1 MINLWRIIIFGTQNF
16 WRNIW
21 LSLVTVLIVILNL
34 SLMTMIMG
42 LNVVG
47 QQTLTAVKSK
57 VNLSVY
63 FTASTAIQKVEDVR
77 SQFLKRADVNTIAVI
92 TAEQH
97 LKDLEKSPANNDHS
111 VEKAVE
117 QLGGNPLGPGMIIT
131 AKTLE
136 EYAAISKALKDP
148 SLAAIIESTGNDYQ
162 SNAQVIER
170 LSNIVKRVQ
179 QATWWLTGMLAL
191 IMVLMIF
198 NTIRVTI
205 YSQREEIGIMKLVGA
220 SDAFVRGPFLVTS
233 FLYGLLASVLV
244 VAVLLPVLS
253 ILNPFFTQ
261 FFAGYDINIVGYTQ
275 QHIWLILGLEVLV
288 ACGLSMVSSVAA
300 IGRYLRV

>member
-1 MINLWRIIIFGTQNF
+1 MITVWRIMVFGVQNF

-21 LSLVTVLIVILNL
+21 LSLVTVLIVVLNL

-47 QQTLTAVKSK
+47 PQTLTAVKSK

-63 FTASTAIQKVEDVR
+63 FTASTAIQKVEDIR
-77 SQFLKRADVNTIAVI
+77 SQYLKRTDVSTVVVV

-97 LKDLEKSPANNDHS
+97 LKDLENSSANTDHS
-111 VEKAVE
+111 IEKAVE
-117 QLGGNPLGPGMIIT
+117 QLGGNPLGPGMVIT

-136 EYAAISKALKDP
+136 QYDAISASLKDP
-148 SLAAIIESTGNDYQ
+148 ALSKIIESTGNDYQ
-162 SNAQVIER
+162 SNAQVINR
-170 LSNIVKRVQ
+170 LSNIVHRVQ
-179 QATWWLTGMLAL
+179 QATWWLTGMLAI

-205 YSQREEIGIMKLVGA
+205 YSQREEMGIMKLVGA

-233 FLYGLLASVLV
+233 FMYGLLASIAV
-244 VAVLLPVLS
+244 VAILLPVLS
-253 ILNPFFTQ
+253 VMNPFFTQ
-261 FFAGYDINIVGYTQ
+261 FFAGYNINIVGYTQ
-275 QHIWLILGLEVLV
+275 QHVFVIFGLEVVV
-288 ACGLSMVSSVAA
+288 ACGLSMASSVAA